1 MGTAQEAGERKAD
14 SSLLY
19 DRPAPLPGQV
29 NAVHAEADP
38 LHTELGPIRVD
49 GTSQTQQQTKVPPC
63 HALSVTG
70 RVYYGK
76 LRANERNTSAMS
88 TKKKPAAKPAC
99 TKTCTCGKPA
109 KATKE
114 TTPPKPAKPAK
125 PAKAEKPAVKL
136 FTKVIKKPQEIDLK
150 GLKIKRLVLRE
161 DGTLSIGYVK

>member
-1 MGTAQEAGERKAD
+1 
-14 SSLLY
+14 
-19 DRPAPLPGQV
+19 
-29 NAVHAEADP
+29 
-38 LHTELGPIRVD
+38 
-49 GTSQTQQQTKVPPC
+49 
-63 HALSVTG
+63 
-70 RVYYGK
+70 
-76 LRANERNTSAMS
+76 MS

-99 TKTCTCGKPA
+99 TKTCTCGKSCTKPA

-150 GLKIKRLVLRE
+150 GLKLKKLALRE